1 MRKRLL
7 LIVGALIISWQLA
20 AQDKTLS
27 GRVSDANGAPIPNA
41 SVLVKGST
49 VGTATKTDGTYSI
62 TVPSSAKILVFSAV
76 GVASIEVPIGTELTI
91 DVTLRADDR
100 SLTEVV
106 VVGYQARR
114 KRDEAG
120 AISSVRGKEIENI
133 PSPSVDKALQGRA
146 AGVLVQ
152 SNNGIPGGAVNVRI
166 RGIGSFNAGTQPL
179 YVVDGV
185 QMNTRSDAA
194 FTQSNP
200 LAFLNPNDIESI
212 DVLKDAA
219 TAAIYGAQ
227 ASNGVVIITT
237 KKGKAG
243 KTRFT
248 FNAYW
253 GQASAL
259 QKLDVTN
266 SQEFAQ
272 LRYEALQ
279 NASPLSSPLAIKQQ
293 LLNELRVPIT
303 GITTEKSADSAIA
316 ALVTYDWQDAA
327 FRNGAI
333 QNYEIAASGGNDRST
348 FRVSASY
355 SFQEAVVTMAD
366 FGRGTVKFDLQNKA
380 NDKLTINTSVN
391 LSSFNQ
397 DLPFAVEGSF
407 LGSPAFASTAILPT
421 NPIYNPDGSYAGVP
435 PANLAGVL
443 NQNII
448 AVADFNT
455 GYQKTNQV
463 VGSISLDYKFASW
476 LTFRSFYGL
485 DYRIVQGKLY
495 RDPRTPDAFVRKG
508 LGQVQSNWNTNF
520 LTTQTLNFVR
530 NINDRHRIDGLLGFE
545 YRNENNQSIT
555 ASGDGFPTFQF
566 TTLNTAANPLTVGE
580 FETGYKRMGVFGS
593 VNYNFDSRFILSG
606 IIRYDGSSR
615 FGEDNKFGTFP
626 SIKAAWNID
635 NEQFM
640 QRQSWISTL
649 RIRASWGQTGNDQ
662 IGNFDALGLY
672 GGGPVYGGSAGITFS
687 QLANPNLKWERNET
701 INFGVDFGFF
711 AGNRLNGSIEVYQKT
726 TKDLLLT
733 QPLQWTTGFG
743 GIALNTG
750 EMENRGIEL
759 TIGGTILKSSAA
771 GGFSWN
777 SNFVFTYNKNK
788 IKSLYGGL
796 QELPGDP
803 TTRVGRT
810 FQSVFVQQYAG
821 VNPATGR
828 PMWYDTLGNLSYQ
841 VQARD
846 RVYIGDQQPEFWGGW
861 SNTFAYKGF
870 TLDIFFQYE
879 YGRLATDGQISFISE
894 NIARLNMIQDV
905 YEQRWTKPG
914 QVTSFARQHSAG
926 TESKGSGHQSGSRN
940 WFKADYIRLKNV
952 ILSYDVSTRL
962 INKLRLTN
970 ARFYVQATNMWT
982 YSDWYSYDIEF
993 LGAGTGIIPTSK
1005 NVTFGVQLGF

>member
-27 GRVSDANGAPIPNA
+27 GKVSDANGAPIPNA
-41 SVLVKGST
+41 SVLVKGTT
-49 VGTATKTDGTYSI
+49 VGTATKSDGTYSI
-62 TVPSSAKILVFSAV
+62 TVPGSAKILVFSAV
-76 GVASIEVPIGTELTI
+76 GVASLEVPIGASLTI
-91 DVTLRADDR
+91 DVTLRVDDK

-106 VVGYQARR
+106 VVGYQQRR

-133 PSPSVDKALQGRA
+133 PNPSLDKALQGKA

-253 GQASAL
+253 GQASPL

-266 SQEFAQ
+266 SQEYAQ

-279 NASPLSSPLAIKQQ
+279 NANPQVSPLAVKQA
-293 LLNELRVPIT
+293 LLNEVRVPI
-303 GITTEKSADSAIA
+303 GNITTEKAADSAIA
-316 ALVTYDWQDAA
+316 ALQTYDWQDAA

-333 QNYEIAASGGNDRST
+333 QNYEMSAGGGNDRTT
-348 FRVSASY
+348 FRLSASY
-355 SFQEAVVTMAD
+355 SFQEAVVTKAD
-366 FGRGTVKFDLQNKA
+366 FQRGTVKFDMQNKA
-380 NDKLTINTSVN
+380 NDKLTIN
-391 LSSFNQ
+391 SSINVTTFTQN
-397 DLPFAVEGSF
+397 LPFAVEGSF

-421 NPIYNPDGSYAGVP
+421 NPIYNPDGSYFGVP
-435 PANLAGVL
+435 PQNVAGVL

-455 GYQKTNQV
+455 GYQRTNQI
-463 VGSISLDYKFASW
+463 VGNISADYKFAPW
-476 LTFRSFYGL
+476 LTFRSFFGL
-485 DYRIVQGKLY
+485 DYRLVQGKLY

-508 LGQVQSNWNTNF
+508 LGQVQSNWNTNV
-520 LTTQTLNFVR
+520 LTTQTFNFVK
-530 NINDRHRIDGLLGFE
+530 NINDRHRIDGLVGFE
-545 YRNENNQSIT
+545 YRAENNESIS

-580 FETGYKRMGVFGS
+580 FLTGYKRMGVFGS
-593 VNYNFDSRFILSG
+593 VNYNYDGRYIISG
-606 IIRYDGSSR
+606 ILRYDGSSR

-626 SIKAAWNID
+626 SIKVAWNLD

-649 RIRASWGQTGNDQ
+649 RLRASWGQTGNDQ

-672 GGGPVYGGSAGITFS
+672 GGGPVYGGSAGITFT

-711 AGNRLNGSIEVYQKT
+711 AGNRLNGSIELYQKL

-733 QPLQWTTGFG
+733 QPVQWTTGFG
-743 GIALNTG
+743 GISLNTG
-750 EMENRGIEL
+750 EMENRGVEL
-759 TIGGTILKSSAA
+759 TIGGTILKSSQA
-771 GGFSWN
+771 GGFNWN
-777 SNFVFTYNKNK
+777 ANFVFTYNKNK
-788 IKSLYGGL
+788 IKTLYGGL
-796 QELPGDP
+796 KELPGDP
-803 TTRVGRT
+803 STRVGRE

-846 RVYIGDQQPEFWGGW
+846 RVYIGDQQPNYWGGLT
-861 SNTFAYKGF
+861 NTFSYRGF

-879 YGRLATDGQISFISE
+879 YGRLGNDGQVAFLTE
-894 NIARLNMIQDV
+894 NLARLNELQVIYDK
-905 YEQRWTKPG
+905 RWTKPG
-914 QVTSFARQHSAG
+914 QITAFPRQHSAG
-926 TESKGSGHQSGSRN
+926 AESKGSGGQSGSRN
-940 WFKADYIRLKNV
+940 WYKADYIRLKNV
-952 ILSYDVSTRL
+952 MLSYDISTR
-962 INKLRLTN
+962 IVNKLKLAN
-970 ARFYVQATNMWT
+970 ARFYIQATNMWT
-982 YSDWYSYDIEF
+982 YADWYGYDVEF
-993 LGAGTGIIPTSK
+993 LGTGTGIIPQSK
-1005 NVTFGVQLGF
+1005 NITFGVQLGF